1 MATTLLR
8 PKQIKTRQKQR
19 NRKLK
24 IRKRIKMVS
33 FLKLSTLSVMYFVQG
48 APYGFQSACLPIILR
63 SQGSSYTTLGVLKL
77 LFLPWV
83 CKPLYAPLVDRTFT
97 RKWWLQNV
105 RQFSSFIMLHILR

>member
-1 MATTLLR
+1 
-8 PKQIKTRQKQR
+8 
-19 NRKLK
+19 
-24 IRKRIKMVS
+24 MVS
-33 FLKLSTLSVMYFVQG
+33 FLKLSTLSILYFVQG

-83 CKPLYAPLVDRTFT
+83 CKPLYAPLVDRTFN

-105 RQFSSFIMLHILR
+105 RYHYHIILYSYFEVEYQKSQCQM